1 MKFGYARC
9 STLDQ
14 NLDWQIDAL
23 MKEGCDRIFQEKFTG
38 TRKDRPELLRMLD
51 MLREGD
57 TVIICELT
65 RLSRSVKDL
74 FDLVERVEKAGANI
88 KSLKEPWLDTTT
100 PQGRL
105 LFTIFSGV
113 SQFERE
119 LIRER
124 TMEGLASARA
134 RGRMGG
140 RPGKDQKVVEQAL
153 TLYDSRAYSVDEISK
168 TTGISRATLYKYIN
182 LRKEA
187 QNNNKYTAM
196 AKTPSWLQIN
206 DGIPHKGMELLI
218 GREPAEVGLLL
229 LRWD

>member
-1 MKFGYARC
+1 MKLGYARC

-38 TRKDRPELLRMLD
+38 TRKDRPELLRMMD

-74 FDLVERVEKAGANI
+74 FDLVEQVEKAGANI

-140 RPGKDQKVVEQAL
+140 RPGKDKKIIDQAL
-153 TLYDSRAYSVDEISK
+153 TLYDSKAYSVDEISK
-168 TTGISRATLYKYIN
+168 TTGISRATLYKYVN
-182 LRKEA
+182 LRKEN
-187 QNNNKYTAM
+187 QNSNLNHD
-196 AKTPSWLQIN
+196 SN
-206 DGIPHKGMELLI
+206 
-218 GREPAEVGLLL
+218 
-229 LRWD
+229 

>member
-1 MKFGYARC
+1 MKLGYARC

-23 MKEGCDRIFQEKFTG
+23 TKEGCDRIFQEKFTG

-74 FDLVERVEKAGANI
+74 FDLVEQVEKAGANI

-140 RPGKDQKVVEQAL
+140 RPGKDKKIVEQAL
-153 TLYDSRAYSVDEISK
+153 TLYDSKAYSVDEISK
-168 TTGISRATLYKYIN
+168 TTGISRATLYKYVN
-182 LRKEA
+182 LRKE
-187 QNNNKYTAM
+187 KIDHSST
-196 AKTPSWLQIN
+196 TP
-206 DGIPHKGMELLI
+206 K
-218 GREPAEVGLLL
+218 
-229 LRWD
+229 

>member
-1 MKFGYARC
+1 MKLGYARC

-23 MKEGCDRIFQEKFTG
+23 TKEGCDRIFQEKFTG
-38 TRKDRPELLRMLD
+38 TRKDRPELLRMMD

-74 FDLVERVEKAGANI
+74 FDLVEQVEKAGANI

-140 RPGKDQKVVEQAL
+140 RPGKDKKIVEQAL
-153 TLYDSRAYSVDEISK
+153 TLYDSKSYSVDEISR

-187 QNNNKYTAM
+187 QNNK
-196 AKTPSWLQIN
+196 K
-206 DGIPHKGMELLI
+206 
-218 GREPAEVGLLL
+218 
-229 LRWD
+229 

>member
-1 MKFGYARC
+1 MKLGYARC

-23 MKEGCDRIFQEKFTG
+23 TKEGCDRIFQEKFTG
-38 TRKDRPELLRMLD
+38 TRKDRPELLRMMD

-74 FDLVERVEKAGANI
+74 FDLVEQVEKAGANI

-140 RPGKDQKVVEQAL
+140 RPGKDKKIVEQAL
-153 TLYDSRAYSVDEISK
+153 TLYDSKAYSVDEISK
-168 TTGISRATLYKYIN
+168 TTGISRATRYKYVN

-187 QNNNKYTAM
+187 QNN
-196 AKTPSWLQIN
+196 Q
-206 DGIPHKGMELLI
+206 H
-218 GREPAEVGLLL
+218 
-229 LRWD
+229 

>member
-1 MKFGYARC
+1 MKLGYARC

-38 TRKDRPELLRMLD
+38 TRKDRPELLRMMD

-74 FDLVERVEKAGANI
+74 FDLVEQVEKAGANI

-140 RPGKDQKVVEQAL
+140 RPGKDKKIVEQAL
-153 TLYDSRAYSVDEISK
+153 TLYDSKAYSVDEISK
-168 TTGISRATLYKYIN
+168 TTGISRATLYKYVN
-182 LRKEA
+182 LRKEN
-187 QNNNKYTAM
+187 QNNN
-196 AKTPSWLQIN
+196 LN
-206 DGIPHKGMELLI
+206 HD
-218 GREPAEVGLLL
+218 RN
-229 LRWD
+229 R

>member
-1 MKFGYARC
+1 MKLGYARC

-23 MKEGCDRIFQEKFTG
+23 TKEGCDRIFQEKFTG
-38 TRKDRPELLRMLD
+38 TRKDRPELLRMMD

-57 TVIICELT
+57 AVIICELT

-74 FDLVERVEKAGANI
+74 FDLVEQVEKAGANI

-140 RPGKDQKVVEQAL
+140 RPGKDKKIVEQAL
-153 TLYDSRAYSVDEISK
+153 TLYDSKAYSVDEISK

-187 QNNNKYTAM
+187 QNN
-196 AKTPSWLQIN
+196 Q
-206 DGIPHKGMELLI
+206 H
-218 GREPAEVGLLL
+218 
-229 LRWD
+229 

>member
-1 MKFGYARC
+1 MKLGYARC

-140 RPGKDQKVVEQAL
+140 RPGKDKKVVEQAL

-187 QNNNKYTAM
+187 QNNNK
-196 AKTPSWLQIN
+196 
-206 DGIPHKGMELLI
+206 
-218 GREPAEVGLLL
+218 
-229 LRWD
+229 

>member
-1 MKFGYARC
+1 MKLGYARC

-38 TRKDRPELLRMLD
+38 TRKDRPELLRMMD

-74 FDLVERVEKAGANI
+74 FDLVEQVEKAGANI
-88 KSLKEPWLDTTT
+88 KSLNEPWLDTTT

-140 RPGKDQKVVEQAL
+140 RPGKDKKIVEQAL
-153 TLYDSRAYSVDEISK
+153 TLYDSKAYSVDEISK
-168 TTGISRATLYKYIN
+168 TTGISRATLYKYVN
-182 LRKEA
+182 LRKE
-187 QNNNKYTAM
+187 KIVHSST
-196 AKTPSWLQIN
+196 TP
-206 DGIPHKGMELLI
+206 K
-218 GREPAEVGLLL
+218 
-229 LRWD
+229 

>member
-1 MKFGYARC
+1 MKLGYARC

-23 MKEGCDRIFQEKFTG
+23 TKEGCDRIFQEKFTG
-38 TRKDRPELLRMLD
+38 TRKDRPELLRMMD

-74 FDLVERVEKAGANI
+74 FDLVGQVEKAGANI

-140 RPGKDQKVVEQAL
+140 RPGKDKKIVEQAL
-153 TLYDSRAYSVDEISK
+153 TLYDSKAYSVDEISK

-187 QNNNKYTAM
+187 QNN
-196 AKTPSWLQIN
+196 Q
-206 DGIPHKGMELLI
+206 H
-218 GREPAEVGLLL
+218 
-229 LRWD
+229 

>member
-9 STLDQ
+9 SMLDQ

-140 RPGKDQKVVEQAL
+140 RPGKDKKVVEQAL

-187 QNNNKYTAM
+187 QNNNK
-196 AKTPSWLQIN
+196 
-206 DGIPHKGMELLI
+206 
-218 GREPAEVGLLL
+218 
-229 LRWD
+229 

>member
-1 MKFGYARC
+1 MKLGYARC

-23 MKEGCDRIFQEKFTG
+23 TEEGCDRIFQEKFTG
-38 TRKDRPELLRMLD
+38 TRKDRPELLRMMD

-74 FDLVERVEKAGANI
+74 FDLVEQVEKAGANI

-140 RPGKDQKVVEQAL
+140 RPGKDKKIVEQAL
-153 TLYDSRAYSVDEISK
+153 TLYDSKAYSVDEISK
-168 TTGISRATLYKYIN
+168 TTGISRATLYKYVN
-182 LRKEA
+182 LRKEN
-187 QNNNKYTAM
+187 QNSNLNHDR
-196 AKTPSWLQIN
+196 N
-206 DGIPHKGMELLI
+206 
-218 GREPAEVGLLL
+218 
-229 LRWD
+229 

>member
-153 TLYDSRAYSVDEISK
+153 TLDDSRAYSVDEISK

-187 QNNNKYTAM
+187 QNNK
-196 AKTPSWLQIN
+196 K
-206 DGIPHKGMELLI
+206 
-218 GREPAEVGLLL
+218 
-229 LRWD
+229 

>member
-1 MKFGYARC
+1 MKLGYARC

-23 MKEGCDRIFQEKFTG
+23 TKEGCDRIFQEKFTG
-38 TRKDRPELLRMLD
+38 TRKDRPELLRMMD

-57 TVIICELT
+57 TVFICELT

-74 FDLVERVEKAGANI
+74 FDLVEQVEKAGANI

-140 RPGKDQKVVEQAL
+140 RPGKDKKTIDQAL
-153 TLYDSRAYSVDEISK
+153 TLYDSKAYSVDEISK
-168 TTGISRATLYKYIN
+168 TTGISRATLYKYVNI
-182 LRKEA
+182 RKEKN
-187 QNNNKYTAM
+187 Q
-196 AKTPSWLQIN
+196 
-206 DGIPHKGMELLI
+206 
-218 GREPAEVGLLL
+218 
-229 LRWD
+229 

>member
-1 MKFGYARC
+1 MKLGYARC

-23 MKEGCDRIFQEKFTG
+23 TKEGCDRIFQEKFTG
-38 TRKDRPELLRMLD
+38 TRKDRPELLRMMD

-74 FDLVERVEKAGANI
+74 FDLVEQVEKAGANI

-113 SQFERE
+113 SQCERE

-140 RPGKDQKVVEQAL
+140 RPGKDKKTIDQAL
-153 TLYDSRAYSVDEISK
+153 TLYDSKAYSVDEISK
-168 TTGISRATLYKYIN
+168 TTGISRATLYVN
-182 LRKEA
+182 LRKE
-187 QNNNKYTAM
+187 K
-196 AKTPSWLQIN
+196 KS
-206 DGIPHKGMELLI
+206 E
-218 GREPAEVGLLL
+218 
-229 LRWD
+229 

>member
-1 MKFGYARC
+1 MKLGYARC

-23 MKEGCDRIFQEKFTG
+23 TKEGCDRIFQEKFTG
-38 TRKDRPELLRMLD
+38 TRKDRPELLRMMD

-74 FDLVERVEKAGANI
+74 FDLVEQVEKAGANI

-140 RPGKDQKVVEQAL
+140 RPGKDKKIVEQAL
-153 TLYDSRAYSVDEISK
+153 TLYDSKAYSVDEISK

-187 QNNNKYTAM
+187 QNN
-196 AKTPSWLQIN
+196 Q
-206 DGIPHKGMELLI
+206 H
-218 GREPAEVGLLL
+218 
-229 LRWD
+229 

>member
-1 MKFGYARC
+1 MKLGYARC

-23 MKEGCDRIFQEKFTG
+23 TKEGCDRIFQEKFTG
-38 TRKDRPELLRMLD
+38 TRKDRPELLRMMD

-74 FDLVERVEKAGANI
+74 FDLVEQVEKAGANI

-140 RPGKDQKVVEQAL
+140 RPGKDKKIVEQAL
-153 TLYDSRAYSVDEISK
+153 TLYDSKAYSVDEISK
-168 TTGISRATLYKYIN
+168 TTGISRATLYKYVN
-182 LRKEA
+182 LRKEN
-187 QNNNKYTAM
+187 QNNN
-196 AKTPSWLQIN
+196 LN
-206 DGIPHKGMELLI
+206 HD
-218 GREPAEVGLLL
+218 RN
-229 LRWD
+229 R

>member
-1 MKFGYARC
+1 MKLGYARC

-38 TRKDRPELLRMLD
+38 TRKDRPELLRMMD

-74 FDLVERVEKAGANI
+74 FDLVEQVEKAGANI

-140 RPGKDQKVVEQAL
+140 RPGKDKKIVEQAL
-153 TLYDSRAYSVDEISK
+153 TLYDSKAYSVEEISK
-168 TTGISRATLYKYIN
+168 TTGISRATLYKYVN
-182 LRKEA
+182 LRKEN
-187 QNNNKYTAM
+187 QNSNLNHD
-196 AKTPSWLQIN
+196 SN
-206 DGIPHKGMELLI
+206 
-218 GREPAEVGLLL
+218 
-229 LRWD
+229 

>member
-1 MKFGYARC
+1 MNMKFGYARC

-140 RPGKDQKVVEQAL
+140 RPGKDKKVVEQAL

-182 LRKEA
+182 LRKEKI
-187 QNNNKYTAM
+187 QK
-196 AKTPSWLQIN
+196 
-206 DGIPHKGMELLI
+206 
-218 GREPAEVGLLL
+218 
-229 LRWD
+229 